1 MSADL
6 LAEFDNFYSKP
17 QQSQQQQQQAP
28 VSSASGSTLQSVSS
42 SADPF
47 NFTSFGTTS
56 HRGHGQA
63 SPPPQSWGTAQTSSS
78 TTTAAS
84 NGWGDFSSFG
94 GPIGA
99 VPVVQPPQ
107 VKADDDDDGWGD
119 FETAE
124 DKDKSKSEEPTSPPH
139 GRMRASTFDL
149 MSNNLLDFNG
159 FQHPPPPPQGQGH
172 QRTASS
178 ISNISYVHMY
188 EGKPTSPSPPAP
200 YLQPSAHPP
209 PPPPQAQRKPA
220 DPNVL
225 FDAEDFNG
233 AEAGDDDDDFG
244 DFETGDNF
252 SPAAPPVPAWQA
264 KAQSP
269 PPPPVSLPT
278 LVKPKQQGRAPAP
291 LSLDLLSLDTSPP
304 PMTAKRT
311 HGATLSV
318 TSLSGLTS
326 PTSSGYPQAPKSPS
340 FNERNPFPGLA
351 LKTPTTPDFF
361 APQTMEEKEHSPTP
375 VTAWPTFEGG
385 VETKPEDW
393 SPFEDK
399 DFEPFPENKKTAKPV
414 APVKKAPAPAKN
426 PPPKPVETSDSWD
439 WDAVD
444 TPPSQPAPSPAV
456 AVSSAVLDSQGSD
469 AAPPPT
475 NIPPPSVL
483 LSIFPQL
490 LSLANNS
497 LFKPLAG
504 QSQSI
509 KDRVTADPATATFL
523 RAYLL
528 IATVAARIVAGRKLR
543 WHRDRFL
550 SQGMAISSAG
560 AKGMKLAGVDRTQA
574 AREDREAA
582 DLVAVWREDVGRLRS
597 AVAAANGAASKGA
610 AQLKVPE
617 LAENIPVTT
626 AKMVATAPKAC
637 VVCGLKRD
645 ERVTKVDF
653 EVEDSFGEWW
663 VEHWGHRACKNFWV
677 EHEKQLRSR

>member
-6 LAEFDNFYSKP
+6 LAEFDSFYSKP
-17 QQSQQQQQQAP
+17 QQPQQPQQA
-28 VSSASGSTLQSVSS
+28 STSS
-42 SADPF
+42 SDPF
-47 NFTSFGTTS
+47 NFSSFGATAS

-63 SPPPQSWGTAQTSSS
+63 SPPPQTWGASKTSTATA
-78 TTTAAS
+78 TTGD
-84 NGWGDFSSFG
+84 GWGDFSSFG
-94 GPIGA
+94 GNLVGA
-99 VPVVQPPQ
+99 VPVAQPPQ
-107 VKADDDDDGWGD
+107 VKADDDDGWGD
-119 FETAE
+119 FETA
-124 DKDKSKSEEPTSPPH
+124 DDKSGAEAEPTSPPQ

-159 FQHPPPPPQGQGH
+159 FQHPPPPPQSQNQH
-172 QRTASS
+172 QRHASS
-178 ISNISYVHMY
+178 ISNISYVHVY
-188 EGKPTSPSPPAP
+188 EGKPTSPIPPAAAP
-200 YLQPSAHPP
+200 GPFLQPSP
-209 PPPPQAQRKPA
+209 PPPPQQAVQRKPA

-225 FDAEDFNG
+225 FDAEDFQGVG
-233 AEAGDDDDDFG
+233 AEDDDDDFG

-252 SPAAPPVPAWQA
+252 SSAAPGWQS
-264 KAQSP
+264 KPQSP
-269 PPPPVSLPT
+269 PRPSLT
-278 LVKPKQQGRAPAP
+278 QVAKPKQQSRAPAP
-291 LSLDLLSLDTSPP
+291 LSLDLLSLDTTPP
-304 PMTAKRT
+304 QLTAKRT
-311 HGATLSV
+311 HHGPTLSV

-326 PTSSGYPQAPKSPS
+326 PTSSVYPQAPKSPS

-361 APQTMEEKEHSPTP
+361 APEPAEKDHSPTP
-375 VTAWPTFEGG
+375 VTAWPTFEGDT
-385 VETKPEDW
+385 EKKPEDW

-399 DFEPFPENKKTAKPV
+399 DFEPFPEVKKPAKP
-414 APVKKAPAPAKN
+414 AAQAKKAPAAKK
-426 PPPKPVETSDSWD
+426 PPPKPVDTSDSWD

-444 TPPSQPAPSPAV
+444 APPTKPTPSPGIGVSPAV
-456 AVSSAVLDSQGSD
+456 LDTQSSD

-475 NIPPPSVL
+475 NVPPPSVL

-528 IATVAARIVAGRKLR
+528 IATVAARIIAGRKLR

-550 SQGMAISSAG
+550 SQGMAISAAG

-582 DLVAVWREDVGRLRS
+582 DLVAVWREHVGRLRS
-597 AVAAANGAASKGA
+597 AVAAANSTAASGRP
-610 AQLKVPE
+610 QLKVPE

-626 AKMVATAPKAC
+626 AKMVATAPKPC

-645 ERVTKVDF
+645 ERVTRVDF